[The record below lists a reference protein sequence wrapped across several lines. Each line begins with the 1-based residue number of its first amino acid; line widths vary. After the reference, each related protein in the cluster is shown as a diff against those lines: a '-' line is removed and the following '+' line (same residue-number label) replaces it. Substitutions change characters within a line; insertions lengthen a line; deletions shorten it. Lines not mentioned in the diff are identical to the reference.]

1 MSRSLFRSLLLL
13 SSAVGMLAQSQP
25 SAVDFTRDVQPVLRR
40 NCYGCHGP
48 AMQQS
53 GLRLDQPAAVLQ
65 GGNSGKAVLP
75 GKSGESPMIHRVRA
89 DKGVPA
95 MPPGSRRLK
104 PEEVAI
110 LEKWIDAGA
119 VVPAQSA
126 TALETATVRP
136 VSQHW
141 SFQTVHRPEPPAI
154 TTGARNDIDRFVL
167 TRLAKD
173 KLTLSPEADRRV
185 LLRRASFDLTGLPP
199 TANEMAQ
206 FLADTRP
213 DAYER
218 QVDRL
223 LASTHFGEKWAR
235 HWLDQARYAD
245 SDGYEK
251 DWVRPWAWR
260 WRNWVIDAI
269 NSDMPFDRFTIEQIA
284 GDLLPNAT
292 TEQRVATGFHRNT
305 LTNREG
311 GIDDKQFQFEGTL
324 DRASTVGAVWL
335 GLTVGCAQCHD
346 HKFDPTSQKDMYSLF
361 AFFDNAEEVNI
372 DAPLAG
378 EVGPWLRTQAEY
390 RAKREKLIADYGVA
404 PLQTAWEKDILYTIA
419 HPGERTDWDLAWD
432 CVNKLTE
439 GGDGAKIV
447 QIPPAERT
455 ARERDILIDHFVGNY
470 HFAVGNKKWKEL
482 KLDELS
488 KKLHELKAE
497 YPQLSQAMTIAEN
510 PKQHPTNIRI
520 RGDYKALGIEVQ
532 PDAPAFLP
540 ALQTAVGKRATRF
553 DLARWL
559 VRKDN
564 PLTARVAVNRI
575 WQELFG
581 AGLVRTPED
590 FGLRSER
597 PVHPE
602 LLDWLA
608 SEFMEQ
614 GWSRKALIR
623 TIVLSATYRQ
633 SSDARPELQEL
644 DPNNMLLAR
653 QNRLRLSGESIRDA
667 SLQVSGLL
675 TPQVGGPSVN
685 PPIPAGVMELSYGSR
700 GWGTG
705 WKEAQGADRYR
716 RGLYIQFLRTTP
728 YPLLVNFDVPKST
741 VASCKRDR
749 SNTPLQAL
757 NLLNDP
763 VFLEAAQAFAV
774 KVLSRPERDFG
785 SCLEAAYL
793 EALGRPPSVTEKT
806 RLQAYLEKQEAL
818 LGAGDKAIAQLAP
831 VELPGVTR
839 RQTAAWTALSSV
851 LLNLDEFITRE

>member
-1 MSRSLFRSLLLL
+1 
-13 SSAVGMLAQSQP
+13 
-25 SAVDFTRDVQPVLRR
+25 
-40 NCYGCHGP
+40 
-48 AMQQS
+48 MQQS
-53 GLRLDQPAAVLQ
+53 GLRLDQPAAMLK
-65 GGNSGKAVLP
+65 GGYSGKVIVP
-75 GKSGESPMIHRVRA
+75 GKSGESPLIHRVRA

-95 MPPGSRRLK
+95 MPPGSRGLK

-110 LEKWIDAGA
+110 LTRWIDAGA
-119 VVPAQSA
+119 SMPAGSEATVA
-126 TALETATVRP
+126 TAARP

-141 SFQTVHRPEPPAI
+141 AFQPVRRPDPPAAV
-154 TTGARNDIDRFVL
+154 GEARNEIDRFIL
-167 TRLAKD
+167 ARLAKD
-173 KLTLSPEADRRV
+173 KLSMSPEADRRV
-185 LLRRASFDLTGLPP
+185 LLRRVSLDLTGLPP
-199 TANEMAQ
+199 TPEEMAD
-206 FLADTRP
+206 FLADKRP
-213 DAYER
+213 DAFER

-223 LASTHFGEKWAR
+223 LASPHFGEKWAR

-269 NSDMPFDRFTIEQIA
+269 NRDTPFDRFTIEQIA
-284 GDLLPNAT
+284 GDLLPNGGI
-292 TEQRVATGFHRNT
+292 EQRVATGFHRNT

-311 GIDDKQFQFEGTL
+311 GIDDRQFQFENTL
-324 DRASTVGAVWL
+324 DRASTVGTVWL

-346 HKFDPTSQKDMYSLF
+346 HKFDPVSQKDFYSLF
-361 AFFDNAEEVNI
+361 AFFDNVEEVNI

-378 EVGPWLRTQAEY
+378 EVGPWLRTQSEY
-390 RAKREKLIADYGVA
+390 RAKRHKLLEEYNVA
-404 PLQTAWEKDILYTIA
+404 PLQAAWEKDILYTIA

-455 ARERDILIDHFVGNY
+455 EREADILTDHFVGNY

-482 KLDELS
+482 KLDELN
-488 KKLHELKAE
+488 KKLRELKVE
-497 YPQLSQAMTIAEN
+497 YPQLSQAMTVAEN
-510 PKQHPTNIRI
+510 SKRHPTNVRV
-520 RGDYKALGIEVQ
+520 RGDWKSLGIEVQ
-532 PDAPAFLP
+532 PDAPAVLP
-540 ALQTAVGKRATRF
+540 PLSASGAGATRL

-581 AGLVRTPED
+581 AGLVRTPDD

-608 SEFMEQ
+608 AEFMEN

-623 TIVLSATYRQ
+623 TIVLSAAYRQ
-633 SSDARPELQEL
+633 SSAARPELKDL
-644 DPNNMLLAR
+644 DPNNLLLAR
-653 QNRLRLSGESIRDA
+653 QNRLRLTGESIRDSA
-667 SLQVSGLL
+667 LLASGLL
-675 TPQVGGPSVN
+675 TRQIGGPSVN
-685 PPIPAGVMELSYGSR
+685 PPIPPGVLELSYGSR

-716 RGLYIQFLRTTP
+716 RGMYIQFLRTTP
-728 YPLLVNFDVPKST
+728 YPLLVNFDVPKAT
-741 VASCKRDR
+741 VAACKRDR

-763 VFLEAAQAFAV
+763 VFLEAAQALAVRVLTDRPQKDFA
-774 KVLSRPERDFG
+774 SR
-785 SCLEAAYL
+785 LEVAYL
-793 EALGRPPSVTEKT
+793 DALGRPPSPTERT

-818 LGAGDKAIAQLAP
+818 LANADETSVAKLAPIPLPGIAQKE
-831 VELPGVTR
+831 V
-839 RQTAAWTALSSV
+839 AAWTAVSSV

>member
-1 MSRSLFRSLLLL
+1 
-13 SSAVGMLAQSQP
+13 
-25 SAVDFTRDVQPVLRR
+25 
-40 NCYGCHGP
+40 
-48 AMQQS
+48 MQQS
-53 GLRLDQPAAVLQ
+53 GLRLDQPAAMLK
-65 GGNSGKAVLP
+65 GGYSGKVIVP
-75 GKSGESPMIHRVRA
+75 GKSGESPLIHRVRA

-95 MPPGSRRLK
+95 MPPGSRGLK

-110 LEKWIDAGA
+110 LTRWIDAGA
-119 VVPAQSA
+119 SMPAGSEATVA
-126 TALETATVRP
+126 TAARP

-141 SFQTVHRPEPPAI
+141 AFQPVRRPDPPAAV
-154 TTGARNDIDRFVL
+154 GEARNEIDRFIL
-167 TRLAKD
+167 ARLAKD
-173 KLTLSPEADRRV
+173 KLSMSPEADRRV
-185 LLRRASFDLTGLPP
+185 LLRRVSLDLTGLPP
-199 TANEMAQ
+199 TPEEMAD
-206 FLADTRP
+206 FLADKRP
-213 DAYER
+213 DAFER

-223 LASTHFGEKWAR
+223 LASPHFGEKWAR

-269 NSDMPFDRFTIEQIA
+269 NRDMPFDRFTIEQIA
-284 GDLLPNAT
+284 GDLLPNGGI
-292 TEQRVATGFHRNT
+292 EQRVATGFHRNT

-311 GIDDKQFQFEGTL
+311 GIDDRQFQFENTL
-324 DRASTVGAVWL
+324 DRASTVGTVWL

-346 HKFDPTSQKDMYSLF
+346 HKFDPVSQKDFYSLF
-361 AFFDNAEEVNI
+361 AFFDNVEEVNI

-378 EVGPWLRTQAEY
+378 EVGPWLRTQSEY
-390 RAKREKLIADYGVA
+390 RAKRHKLLEEYNVA
-404 PLQTAWEKDILYTIA
+404 PLQAAWEKDILYTIA

-455 ARERDILIDHFVGNY
+455 EREADILTDHFVGNY

-482 KLDELS
+482 KLDELN
-488 KKLHELKAE
+488 KKLRELKVE
-497 YPQLSQAMTIAEN
+497 YPQLSQAMTVAEN
-510 PKQHPTNIRI
+510 SKRHPTNVRV
-520 RGDYKALGIEVQ
+520 RGDWKSLGIEVQ
-532 PDAPAFLP
+532 PDAPAVLP
-540 ALQTAVGKRATRF
+540 PLSASGAGATRL

-581 AGLVRTPED
+581 AGLVRTPDD

-608 SEFMEQ
+608 AEFMEN

-623 TIVLSATYRQ
+623 TIVLSAAYRQ
-633 SSDARPELQEL
+633 SSAARPELKDL
-644 DPNNMLLAR
+644 DPNNLLLAR
-653 QNRLRLSGESIRDA
+653 QNRLRLTGESIRDSA
-667 SLQVSGLL
+667 LLASGLL
-675 TPQVGGPSVN
+675 TRQIGGPSVN
-685 PPIPAGVMELSYGSR
+685 PPIPPGVLELSYGSR

-716 RGLYIQFLRTTP
+716 RGMYIQFLRTTP
-728 YPLLVNFDVPKST
+728 YPLLVNFDVPKAT
-741 VASCKRDR
+741 VAACKRDR

-763 VFLEAAQAFAV
+763 VFLEAAQALAVRVLTDRPQKDFA
-774 KVLSRPERDFG
+774 SR
-785 SCLEAAYL
+785 LEVAYL
-793 EALGRPPSVTEKT
+793 DALGRPPSPTERI

-818 LGAGDKAIAQLAP
+818 LANADETSVAKLAPIPLPGIAQKE
-831 VELPGVTR
+831 V
-839 RQTAAWTALSSV
+839 AAWTAVSSV

>member
-1 MSRSLFRSLLLL
+1 
-13 SSAVGMLAQSQP
+13 
-25 SAVDFTRDVQPVLRR
+25 
-40 NCYGCHGP
+40 
-48 AMQQS
+48 MQQS
-53 GLRLDQPAAVLQ
+53 GLRLDQPAAVLK
-65 GGNSGKAVLP
+65 GGYSGKAIVP
-75 GKSGESPMIHRVRA
+75 GKSGESPLIHRVRA

-95 MPPGSRRLK
+95 MPPGSKGLK

-110 LEKWIDAGA
+110 LTRWIDAGA
-119 VVPAQSA
+119 LVPAGSEATTA
-126 TALETATVRP
+126 TARP

-141 SFQTVHRPEPPAI
+141 AFQPVRRPEPPAAS
-154 TTGARNDIDRFVL
+154 GEARNEIDRFIL
-167 TRLAKD
+167 ARLAKD
-173 KLTLSPEADRRV
+173 KLSMSPEADRRV
-185 LLRRASFDLTGLPP
+185 LLRRVSLDLTGLPP
-199 TANEMAQ
+199 TPEEMAD
-206 FLADTRP
+206 FLADKRP
-213 DAYER
+213 DAFER

-223 LASTHFGEKWAR
+223 LASPHFGEKWAR

-269 NSDMPFDRFTIEQIA
+269 NRDMPFDRFTIEQIA
-284 GDLLPNAT
+284 GDLLPNAGV
-292 TEQRVATGFHRNT
+292 EQRVATGFHRNT

-311 GIDDKQFQFEGTL
+311 GIDDRQFQFENTL
-324 DRASTVGAVWL
+324 DRASTVGTVWL

-346 HKFDPTSQKDMYSLF
+346 HKFDPVSQKDFYSLF
-361 AFFDNAEEVNI
+361 AFFDNVEEVNI

-390 RAKREKLIADYGVA
+390 RAKRHKLLEEYNVA
-404 PLQTAWEKDILYTIA
+404 PLQAAWEKDILYTIA

-455 ARERDILIDHFVGNY
+455 ARESDILTDHFVGNY

-482 KLDELS
+482 KLDELN
-488 KKLHELKAE
+488 KKLRELKAE
-497 YPQLSQAMTIAEN
+497 YPQLSQAMTVAEN
-510 PKQHPTNIRI
+510 SKRHPTNVRV
-520 RGDYKALGIEVQ
+520 RGDWKSLGIEVQ
-532 PDAPAFLP
+532 PDAPAVLP
-540 ALQTAVGKRATRF
+540 PLNASASKATRL

-559 VRKDN
+559 VRNDN

-581 AGLVRTPED
+581 AGLVRTPDD

-597 PVHPE
+597 PIHPE

-608 SEFMEQ
+608 SEFMES

-623 TIVLSATYRQ
+623 TIVLSAAYRQ
-633 SSDARPELQEL
+633 SSAARPELKDL
-644 DPNNMLLAR
+644 DPNNLLLAR
-653 QNRLRLSGESIRDA
+653 QNRLRLTGESIRDSA
-667 SLQVSGLL
+667 LLASGLL
-675 TPQVGGPSVN
+675 TRQIGGPSVN
-685 PPIPAGVMELSYGSR
+685 PPIPPGVLELSYGSR

-728 YPLLVNFDVPKST
+728 YPLLVNFDVPKAT
-741 VASCKRDR
+741 VAACKRDR

-763 VFLEAAQAFAV
+763 VFLEAAQALAVRVLTDRPQKDFA
-774 KVLSRPERDFG
+774 SR
-785 SCLEAAYL
+785 LEVAYL
-793 EALGRPPSVTEKT
+793 DALGRPPSPTEKV
-806 RLQAYLEKQEAL
+806 RLQGYLEKQEAL
-818 LGAGDKAIAQLAP
+818 LANADEQSVAKLAP
-831 VELPGVTR
+831 IPLPGVA
-839 RQTAAWTALSSV
+839 QKEVAAWTAVSSV

>member
-1 MSRSLFRSLLLL
+1 M
-13 SSAVGMLAQSQP
+13 
-25 SAVDFTRDVQPVLRR
+25 AVDFTRDVQPVLRR

-53 GLRLDQPAAVLQ
+53 GLRLDQPAAMLK
-65 GGNSGKAVLP
+65 GGYSGKVIVP
-75 GKSGESPMIHRVRA
+75 GKSGESPLIHRVRA

-95 MPPGSRRLK
+95 MPPGSKGLK

-110 LEKWIDAGA
+110 LTRWIDAGA
-119 VVPAQSA
+119 SVPAGSEATTA
-126 TALETATVRP
+126 TAARP

-141 SFQTVHRPEPPAI
+141 AFQPLRRPEPPAAV
-154 TTGARNDIDRFVL
+154 GEARNEIDRFIL
-167 TRLAKD
+167 ARLAKD
-173 KLTLSPEADRRV
+173 KLSMSPEADRRV
-185 LLRRASFDLTGLPP
+185 LLRRVSLDLTGLPP
-199 TANEMAQ
+199 TPEEMAD
-206 FLADTRP
+206 FLADKRP
-213 DAYER
+213 DAFER

-223 LASTHFGEKWAR
+223 LASPHFGEKWAR

-269 NSDMPFDRFTIEQIA
+269 NRDMPFDRFTIEQIA
-284 GDLLPNAT
+284 GDLLPNGGV
-292 TEQRVATGFHRNT
+292 EQRVATGFHRNT

-311 GIDDKQFQFEGTL
+311 GIDDRQFQFENTL
-324 DRASTVGAVWL
+324 DRASTVGTVWL

-346 HKFDPTSQKDMYSLF
+346 HKFDPVSQKDFYSLF
-361 AFFDNAEEVNI
+361 AFFDNVEEVNI

-390 RAKREKLIADYGVA
+390 RAKRHKLLEEYNVA
-404 PLQTAWEKDILYTIA
+404 TLQAAWEKDILYTIA

-447 QIPPAERT
+447 QIPLAERT
-455 ARERDILIDHFVGNY
+455 EREADILTDHFVGNY

-482 KLDELS
+482 KLDELN
-488 KKLHELKAE
+488 KKLRELKVE
-497 YPQLSQAMTIAEN
+497 YPQLSQAMTVAEN
-510 PKQHPTNIRI
+510 SKRHPTNVRV
-520 RGDYKALGIEVQ
+520 RGDWKALGIEVQ
-532 PDAPAFLP
+532 PDAPAVLP
-540 ALQTAVGKRATRF
+540 PLNAKGAGATRL

-581 AGLVRTPED
+581 AGLVRTPDD

-608 SEFMEQ
+608 AEFMDN

-623 TIVLSATYRQ
+623 TIVLSAAYRQ
-633 SSDARPELQEL
+633 SSAARPELKDL
-644 DPNNMLLAR
+644 DPNNLLLAR
-653 QNRLRLSGESIRDA
+653 QNRLRLTGESIRDSA
-667 SLQVSGLL
+667 LLASGLL
-675 TPQVGGPSVN
+675 TRQIGGPSVN
-685 PPIPAGVMELSYGSR
+685 PPIPPGVLELSYGSR

-716 RGLYIQFLRTTP
+716 RGMYIQFLRTTP
-728 YPLLVNFDVPKST
+728 YPLLVNFDVPKAT
-741 VASCKRDR
+741 VAACKRDR

-763 VFLEAAQAFAV
+763 VFLEAAQALAVRVLTDRPQKDFA
-774 KVLSRPERDFG
+774 SR
-785 SCLEAAYL
+785 LEVAYL
-793 EALGRPPSVTEKT
+793 DALGRPPSPTEKT

-818 LGAGDKAIAQLAP
+818 LVNADERSVAKLAPIPLTGIAQKQ
-831 VELPGVTR
+831 V
-839 RQTAAWTALSSV
+839 AAWTAVSSV